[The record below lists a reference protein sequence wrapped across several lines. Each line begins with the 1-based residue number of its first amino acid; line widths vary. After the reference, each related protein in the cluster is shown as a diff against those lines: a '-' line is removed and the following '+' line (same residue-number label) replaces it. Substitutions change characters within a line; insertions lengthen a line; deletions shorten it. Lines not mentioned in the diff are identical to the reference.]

1 MLFKESEKVLN
12 DKTKK
17 LVQLEEEKRALRD
30 TGQDNLI
37 SSVKK
42 KQRALLL
49 KLKEEKDEMNRCV
62 VFLYTEDILQ

>member
-12 DKTKK
+12 DKTRK
-17 LVQLEEEKRALRD
+17 LVELEEEKRALRD

-49 KLKEEKDEMNRCV
+49 KLKEEKDEMNRYV
-62 VFLYTEDILQ
+62 IFAYIV